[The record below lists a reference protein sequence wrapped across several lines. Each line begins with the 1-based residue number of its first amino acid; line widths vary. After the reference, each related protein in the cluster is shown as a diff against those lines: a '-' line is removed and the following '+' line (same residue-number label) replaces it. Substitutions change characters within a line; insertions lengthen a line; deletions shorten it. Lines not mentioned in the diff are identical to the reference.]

1 MKKLGCPRAKVVLM
15 KKFLFV
21 LLENKIYY
29 LRKLT
34 VKILTFIL
42 VLFKVYWAIFS
53 NQPLVYTGMSLST
66 LLFHLSGI
74 IFDTFTFGD
83 GNLSGMNLLSTVCV
97 SKCKYCTAKSFT
109 IKLTYFRYYMILWS

>member
-1 MKKLGCPRAKVVLM
+1 M
-15 KKFLFV
+15 

-42 VLFKVYWAIFS
+42 VLFKVYWALFS
-53 NQPLVYTGMSLST
+53 NQTPILGMSLST

-109 IKLTYFRYYMILWS
+109 IQLTYFRYYVYDIVVLKNTLLWSITRFLYNF